1 MTVEGGSSVNRLVP
15 LGKLNPPPKKDNNGQ
30 QQTAKFQ
37 MKTHQV
43 NNTLTLLFPLLVL
56 HSDSISFPFHNNNE
70 L

>member
-43 NNTLTLLFPLLVL
+43 NNAPTPLFPL
-56 HSDSISFPFHNNNE
+56 
-70 L
+70 